1 MRVFRH
7 FHQADGCPLAL
18 AIGNFDG
25 MHLGHQALLRQ
36 LVETAKSQNLKSAVM
51 TFEPHPR
58 EFFTPEQAPSRLA
71 SLREKLELFAEAG
84 VEYVYVCHFN
94 QSFAKVAA
102 EAFMQDILRDALN
115 TKAILVGRDFRF
127 GAGRRGSVADFQ
139 TAGFQLVSLPD
150 VLLDGKRVSSTAVR
164 MALASGR
171 LDEAA
176 ALLGRP
182 YSTSGK
188 VVHGD
193 KLGRQLGYPTA
204 NVHMRHDRPPLFGV
218 YAVKL
223 EGAVEGMRGVLL
235 PGVAS
240 LGVRPTVKTN
250 GRPKL
255 EVHLFDFN
263 RDVYGKHVRV
273 HFLHKIRDE
282 MKFADL
288 DTLKQ
293 WIKADEQAARDYFK
307 SL

>member
-1 MRVFRH
+1 MQVFRH
-7 FHQADGCPLAL
+7 LHQADGCPLAL

-25 MHLGHQALLRQ
+25 MHLGHQALLRR
-36 LVETAKSQNLKSAVM
+36 LVEVARVQNLKSAVM

-58 EFFTPEQAPSRLA
+58 EFFTPQQAPSRLT

-94 QSFAKVAA
+94 RRFAQVTA
-102 EAFMQDILRDALN
+102 EVFMRDILRHALN
-115 TKAILVGRDFRF
+115 AKAILVGQDFRF
-127 GAGRRGSVADFQ
+127 GAKRQGSISDFQ
-139 TAGFQLVSLPD
+139 ADGFELVSLPD
-150 VLLDGKRVSSTAVR
+150 VLLDGRRVSSTAVR
-164 MALASGR
+164 EALAAGR

-182 YSTSGK
+182 YSISGK

-204 NVHMRHDRPPLFGV
+204 NVHMRHDRPPLFGI

-223 EGAVEGMRGVLL
+223 EGAVKGIPGEHL

-240 LGVRPTVKTN
+240 LGVRPTVKAS
-250 GRPKL
+250 GKPKL
-255 EVHLFDFN
+255 EVHLFDFD
-263 RDVYGKHVRV
+263 REIYGKHVRV

-288 DTLKQ
+288 ATLKQ
-293 WIKADEQAARDYFK
+293 WIAADEQRARDYFK
-307 SL
+307 R

>member
-1 MRVFRH
+1 M
-7 FHQADGCPLAL
+7 

-25 MHLGHQALLRQ
+25 MHLGHQALLRRLIQ
-36 LVETAKSQNLKSAVM
+36 TAEAMHLKAAVM

-58 EFFTPEQAPSRLA
+58 EFFAPDLAPCRLA

-94 QSFAKVAA
+94 QRFAKITA
-102 EAFMQDILRDALN
+102 ETFMQDILRNALN
-115 TKAILVGRDFRF
+115 AKAILVGEDFRF
-127 GAGRRGSVADFQ
+127 GAGRKGVAADFEA
-139 TAGFQLVSLPD
+139 AGFRLVSLAD
-150 VLLDGKRVSSTAVR
+150 VLLNAKRVSSTTVR
-164 MALASGR
+164 VALASGH

-182 YSTSGK
+182 YSISGK

-223 EGAVEGMRGVLL
+223 EGLNGTLL

-240 LGVRPTVKTN
+240 LGVRPTVKQN

-255 EVHLFDFN
+255 EVHLFDF
-263 RDVYGKHVRV
+263 DQEIYGKHVRV

-288 DTLKQ
+288 ATLKQ
-293 WIKADEQAARDYFK
+293 WIATDAQAAREYFR
-307 SL
+307 L

>member
-1 MRVFRH
+1 
-7 FHQADGCPLAL
+7 
-18 AIGNFDG
+18 
-25 MHLGHQALLRQ
+25 MHLGHQALLQR
-36 LVETAKSQNLKSAVM
+36 LIETAKSQNLKSAVM

-94 QSFAKVAA
+94 QRFAKVTA
-102 EAFMQDILRDALN
+102 EAFMQDVLRNALN
-115 TKAILVGRDFRF
+115 VRAILVGQDFRF
-127 GAGRRGSVADFQ
+127 GAGRKGSVADFQ
-139 TAGFQLVSLPD
+139 AAGFQLVSLPD

-164 MALASGR
+164 VALASGH

-176 ALLGRP
+176 ALLGRS

-223 EGAVEGMRGVLL
+223 EGLGGTHL

-240 LGVRPTVKTN
+240 LGVRPTVKAN

-255 EVHLFDFN
+255 EVHLFDF
-263 RDVYGKHVRV
+263 DQEIYGKHVRV

-293 WIKADEQAARDYFK
+293 WIKADEQAAREYFK

>member
-1 MRVFRH
+1 MQVYRH

-25 MHLGHQALLRQ
+25 MHLGHQALLQQ
-36 LVETAKSQNLKSAVM
+36 LVVTARTQDLKSAVM

-58 EFFTPEQAPSRLA
+58 EFFTPHQAPSRLT

-94 QSFAKVAA
+94 QRFAKITA
-102 EAFMQDILRDALN
+102 EAFMQDILRNALN
-115 TKAILVGRDFRF
+115 ARAILVGKDFRF
-127 GAGRRGSVADFQ
+127 GAGRKGVVADFQ
-139 TAGFQLVSLPD
+139 AAEFQLVSLPD
-150 VLLDGKRVSSTAVR
+150 VLHNGNRVSSTAVR
-164 MALASGR
+164 EALASGR

-176 ALLGRP
+176 ALLGRS

-204 NVHMRHDRPPLFGV
+204 NVHMHHDRPPLFGV

-223 EGAVEGMRGVLL
+223 EGLQQDWL

-240 LGVRPTVKTN
+240 LGVRPTMKRDA
-250 GRPKL
+250 RPTL

-263 RDVYGKHVRV
+263 RDIYGRHVRV

-288 DTLKQ
+288 ETLKQ
-293 WIKADEQAARDYFK
+293 WIATDESAARNYFK
-307 SL
+307 NAP